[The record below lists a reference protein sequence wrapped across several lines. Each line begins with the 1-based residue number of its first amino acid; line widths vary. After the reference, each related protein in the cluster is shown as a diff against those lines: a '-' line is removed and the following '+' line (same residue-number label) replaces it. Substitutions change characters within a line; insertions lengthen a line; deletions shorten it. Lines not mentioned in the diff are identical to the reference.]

1 MQDIT
6 ILPLFSQ
13 PVFQSKLELNNEES
27 NILKTFFLNEP
38 YERVNTSIV
47 AMSVSSN
54 KKILNNMLFLKNKI
68 KDQFNFI
75 AKDILKIDNEFS
87 MTSSW
92 LTKSEK
98 NQVSDFH
105 VHTNSVFSGVYYPN
119 FNKEISEIVFQ
130 KSIFPE
136 ISLKINE
143 FNQYNFNQCFIKPE
157 KNFLIFFPS
166 SLSHKVGINLTDN
179 PRYSLAFNFFP
190 TGDLGMNDSSMKIET
205 YE

>member
-1 MQDIT
+1 MQNIN

-13 PVFQSKLELNNEES
+13 PVFQSVLELNNEENNKLK
-27 NILKTFFLNEP
+27 NIFLNQV
-38 YERVNTSIV
+38 YEKVNTSIV
-47 AMSVSSN
+47 AMSVSCN
-54 KKILNNMLFLKNKI
+54 KKILNDMLFIKNKI

-75 AKDILKIDNEFS
+75 IKNILKIDNEFA

-98 NQVSDFH
+98 NQVSEFH

-119 FNKEISEIVFQ
+119 FNEEISEIVFQ
-130 KSIFPE
+130 KSMFPE

-166 SLSHKVGINLTDN
+166 NLNHKVGINLTDSS
-179 PRYSLAFNFFP
+179 RYSLAFNFFP
-190 TGDLGMNDSSMKIET
+190 TGNLGMNDSSMEIKTFE
-205 YE
+205 